1 MVASEMSRKIARLA
15 GASVIIAAVA
25 MLGGCGATP
34 PPVIGAVTA
43 QPVDSA
49 GQSGYSQDQAAHY
62 VLRPN
67 DVISVIVF
75 REPSLSLDSVPIGA
89 DGTLSLPLVGAIDT
103 RGMTAPDLGQT
114 ITQKLAGS
122 YLRNPHVSVNVIQY
136 ASHRVTVE
144 GAVEK
149 RGVYEF
155 KPGDRLSSAIALAGG
170 PSRVSRNEQVAVFRR
185 LESGLAVAKF
195 NYDAIQQGTMIDPVL
210 LPGDRVVVGVDG
222 LEQFWQDMLKSLPVF
237 ALFTRI

>member
-1 MVASEMSRKIARLA
+1 MAIWTYWEGKWHDTPP
-15 GASVIIAAVA
+15 AVA
-25 MLGGCGATP
+25 NPMTHAMWLGSCVFDGAR
-34 PPVIGAVTA
+34 AFE
-43 QPVDSA
+43 D
-49 GQSGYSQDQAAHY
+49 
-62 VLRPN
+62 
-67 DVISVIVF
+67 
-75 REPSLSLDSVPIGA
+75 
-89 DGTLSLPLVGAIDT
+89 
-103 RGMTAPDLGQT
+103 TAPDLGQT

-155 KPGDRLSSAIALAGG
+155 KPGERLSSAIALAGG